1 MKSFNLWV
9 CSAAIVAAVG
19 LAGNAWCQDATSESS
34 TTVTTVPAEPT
45 VTSKTVTHETHAN
58 PPVVVANPGS
68 STSTETT
75 TTDSSAPSS
84 TDSMHEKTRS
94 DTTYGPMGTTHTEKQ
109 EKSTTD

>member
-45 VTSKTVTHETHAN
+45 VTSKTVDARN
-58 PPVVVANPGS
+58 AYQSAGS
-68 STSTETT
+68 SGESWIVNL
-75 TTDSSAPSS
+75 D
-84 TDSMHEKTRS
+84 
-94 DTTYGPMGTTHTEKQ
+94 
-109 EKSTTD
+109 